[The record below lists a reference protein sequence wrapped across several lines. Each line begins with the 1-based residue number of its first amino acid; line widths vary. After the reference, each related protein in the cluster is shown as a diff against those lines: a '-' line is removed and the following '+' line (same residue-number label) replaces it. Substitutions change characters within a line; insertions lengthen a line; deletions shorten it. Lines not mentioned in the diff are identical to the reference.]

1 MYKVLIADDESS
13 VRESLLLSISWNE
26 FDMEVVGCAS
36 TGKEALEIASREK
49 IDIAILDIRMPGIN
63 GLEVCANLRKMKENI
78 QLIIISGYAEFS
90 YAERAMEFGVLGYCL
105 KPLDYDK
112 VKKLLVKAAGILERE
127 RNVGKIL
134 NFADAIEQSDEAT
147 LRELLVRAQLN
158 PEQFYLCVSIGDA
171 PCTLD
176 GKGISV
182 LMGRKFF
189 AYFTEKQISKTR
201 MQQGIENKIL
211 GIGYEKNPI
220 SVHKLKEELQ
230 SCKIRAYQFFV
241 KDGPCICAEENP
253 ERSSEILTQITEK
266 LNQKDWTG
274 LYEKLYELR
283 MSQNRD
289 YDITFCMKLNNRIYS
304 SKVFSDV
311 EADYYMYD
319 FSQLVSEYHQYSN
332 MLEHLEQTV
341 MNIGESKSAKEYSNS
356 SFMKLLSWIQ
366 KNYKNEISLTQAAE
380 QMHMNPNYV
389 SRMFKKEAGTTF
401 VHYVTQLRMEEAA
414 RLLTTTN
421 QPVVDIAIAVGFND
435 YFYFLKLFKKY
446 SNKTPSQYRE
456 A

>member
-13 VRESLLLSISWNE
+13 VRESLLLSISWEE
-26 FDMEVVGCAS
+26 FDMEVVGCVA
-36 TGKEALEIASREK
+36 TGKEALEIAAREK

-63 GLEVCANLRKMKENI
+63 GLEVCASLRKMNEGI

-112 VKKLLVKAAGILERE
+112 VKKLLVKAAGILKRE
-127 RNVGKIL
+127 KNVGSIL
-134 NFADAIEQSDEAT
+134 DFADAIEQSDEAMLRT
-147 LRELLVRAQLN
+147 LLEHVQLN
-158 PEQFYLCVSIGDA
+158 PEQFYVCVSIGDV
-171 PCTLD
+171 PCTFD

-182 LMGRKFF
+182 LMGRKLY
-189 AYFTEKQISKTR
+189 AYFTEKQIFETR
-201 MQQGIENKIL
+201 MQQGIERGIL

-220 SVHKLKEELQ
+220 AVYQLKEKLQ

-241 KDGPCICAEENP
+241 KDGPCICAKENQ
-253 ERSSEILTQITEK
+253 EQSMEILAQITEK
-266 LNQKDWTG
+266 LNQKNWTG
-274 LYEKLYELR
+274 LYEKLHELR
-283 MSQNRD
+283 MSPNRE

-304 SKVFSDV
+304 SKTFSDV

-341 MNIGESKSAKEYSNS
+341 MNIGENKNAKEYSNS
-356 SFMKLLSWIQ
+356 SFLKLLSWIQ
-366 KNYKNEISLTQAAE
+366 KNYTNEISLTQAAE

-389 SRMFKKEAGTTF
+389 SRMFKKESGTTF

-421 QPVVDIAIAVGFND
+421 QSVVDIAVEVGFND

>member
-13 VRESLLLSISWNE
+13 VRESLLLSISWEE
-26 FDMEVVGCAS
+26 FDMEVVGCVA
-36 TGKEALEIASREK
+36 TGKEALEIAAREE

-63 GLEVCANLRKMKENI
+63 GLEVCASLRKMKADI

-112 VKKLLVKAAGILERE
+112 VKKLLVKAVGILKRE
-127 RNVGKIL
+127 KNVGKTL
-134 NFADAIEQSDEAT
+134 DFADAIEQSDEAT
-147 LRELLVRAQLN
+147 MSALFERAQLN
-158 PEQFYLCVSIGDA
+158 PEHFYLCVSIGDA
-171 PCTLD
+171 PCTFD

-182 LMGRKFF
+182 LMGRKFY
-189 AYFTEKQISKTR
+189 AYFTEKQIPETR
-201 MQQGIENKIL
+201 MQQGIENKIC

-253 ERSSEILTQITEK
+253 ERSSEILAQVTEK

-283 MSQNRD
+283 MNSNRD

-304 SKVFSDV
+304 SDVFSDV
-311 EADYYMYD
+311 EADYYIYD

-341 MNIGESKSAKEYSNS
+341 MNIGENKNAKEYSNS